1 MGLIWLGGLGVVF
14 LALPMPSS
22 RWKQELKKRAVG
34 LPPVGCE
41 LQVSRDPTALQPER
55 ERSVRSEGKTPRAGG
70 ALRGHSAQVGRLGP
84 RERSS
89 GIMVREMASAS
100 WSKVKRCDG
109 DDVPLNREK
118 NAPPALRPNS

>member
-22 RWKQELKKRAVG
+22 RWKQELKKRAAG
-34 LPPVGCE
+34 LPPGGCE

-84 RERSS
+84 RERNS
-89 GIMVREMASAS
+89 GVIRRVMVSAS
-100 WSKVKRCDG
+100 GAKWIG
-109 DDVPLNREK
+109 
-118 NAPPALRPNS
+118 A